1 MTHDELE
8 TLVRIH
14 QAEIYRYVRYM
25 GAESTTVAEDLVQDT
40 FLAAYKSPD
49 AESPRSE
56 RLQSAWLRGI
66 ARNLFLM
73 YCRRAR
79 NSPVRVDPAAL
90 ARAETAW
97 AGEFLREGDGFDYIE
112 ALRKCMGT
120 LGEKQRKLLDLQYG
134 QGKSRSEIAEAA
146 SMSEDGIKS
155 LMRRLRAVL
164 AQCIRRRLGLESST

>member
-8 TLVRIH
+8 TMVRIH
-14 QAEIYRYVRYM
+14 QAEIYRYVRYQ
-25 GAESTTVAEDLVQDT
+25 GAESQSVAEDLVQET

-49 AESPRSE
+49 AVTPRNE
-56 RLQSAWLRGI
+56 RQQSAWLRGI

-73 YCRRAR
+73 HCRRAR
-79 NSPVRVDPAAL
+79 NSPVQANPAAL
-90 ARAETAW
+90 ARAEAAW

-112 ALRKCMGT
+112 ALRKCLST
-120 LGEKQRKLLDLQYG
+120 LGEKQRKLLELQYG

-155 LMRRLRAVL
+155 LMRRLRSVL
-164 AQCIRRRLGLESST
+164 AQCIRRRLGVESPS